1 MQQPPVSGSNQ
12 IVVHYRNV
20 PRLIHARGIWVDP
33 CNSALIRISY
43 RFSYRY
49 QSQLWDVT
57 AGEYKQ
63 QPSLLPSRSLLT
75 SSRPLPNSN
84 GTDGTSIPPAPDR
97 LRPPANFDPLRCDR
111 DRFCYYRCSNHYG
124 ARPNQII
131 LHERHACHLRY
142 CAAIAGFHASVHNK
156 WVMLEFHLVSSQD
169 HLFVS
174 DYGAGWVAHQKAGNP
189 HGVAGVPETM
199 TDAYWRAAG
208 IVPPANMAESP
219 TREPQE

>member
-43 RFSYRY
+43 RFSYR
-49 QSQLWDVT
+49 
-57 AGEYKQ
+57 
-63 QPSLLPSRSLLT
+63 PSLLPSRSLLT

-156 WVMLEFHLVSSQD
+156 LEIHMV
-169 HLFVS
+169 
-174 DYGAGWVAHQKAGNP
+174 
-189 HGVAGVPETM
+189 
-199 TDAYWRAAG
+199 
-208 IVPPANMAESP
+208 
-219 TREPQE
+219 

>member
-1 MQQPPVSGSNQ
+1 MQEG
-12 IVVHYRNV
+12 
-20 PRLIHARGIWVDP
+20 
-33 CNSALIRISY
+33 
-43 RFSYRY
+43 
-49 QSQLWDVT
+49 QSQRC
-57 AGEYKQ
+57 ESMR
-63 QPSLLPSRSLLT
+63 PSLLPSRSLLT

-174 DYGAGWVAHQKAGNP
+174 DYGAGWVAHQKPRGS
-189 HGVAGVPETM
+189 VPETM